1 MTLLKSVLS
10 SIPVYQNT
18 ILLAPKSFISKVD
31 SLLRRFLWEGGK
43 NNERRL
49 HLVSWDKIEKPILE
63 GGLQVRNIAVQNL
76 ALGSKLLWNLVSGHT
91 SWSKKFLWKK
101 YFQGSRSRCLEKP
114 PRTLTGSPI
123 FKLCL
128 TALDHF
134 KYNLYWIPGN
144 GKNIRY

>member
-1 MTLLKSVLS
+1 MILLKSVLS

-31 SLLRRFLWEGGK
+31 ALLRRFLWEGGK

-49 HLVSWDKIEKPILE
+49 HLVSWDKIKKPILE

-76 ALGSKLLWNLVSGHT
+76 DLGSKLLWNLVSGHT
-91 SWSKKFLWKK
+91 SWSKKVLWKK
-101 YFQGSRSRCLEKP
+101 YFQGSHSRCLDKP
-114 PRTLTGSPI
+114 PRTLTESPI

-128 TALDHF
+128 TALERF
-134 KYNLYWIPGN
+134 KSNL
-144 GKNIRY
+144 